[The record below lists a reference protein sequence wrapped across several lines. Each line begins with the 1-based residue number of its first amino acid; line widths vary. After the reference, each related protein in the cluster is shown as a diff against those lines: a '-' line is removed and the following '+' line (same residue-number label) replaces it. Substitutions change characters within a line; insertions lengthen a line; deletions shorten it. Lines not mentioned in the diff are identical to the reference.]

1 MNLSLVSY
9 FSFPSTYGQGNHN
22 LVKQEIKRTIWDFLG
37 GSVVKIPVLLIQ
49 VGLVQSMVG
58 KLRSHMLHGTVKKKK
73 RERERENCSEK
84 DKLRDRTERTVC
96 VIQRISSSEQLL

>member
-73 RERERENCSEK
+73 KKRERERELFRKRQTQRQNRKNSLCH
-84 DKLRDRTERTVC
+84 TENFF
-96 VIQRISSSEQLL
+96 L